1 MNVIHQNFERQGL
14 VRPHDGR
21 LFAGVCAGVAQRF
34 GMDPW
39 AVRALF
45 AVSLAVLPGSQVI
58 AYPVLWLLM
67 PEERSTSVPAAP
79 HPPSA

>member
-21 LFAGVCAGVAQRF
+21 LLTGVCAGLAQRF

-45 AVSLAVLPGSQVI
+45 AVSLAVIPGSQVI
-58 AYPVLWLLM
+58 AYPILWALM
-67 PEERSTSVPAAP
+67 PEERGAQVPAP
-79 HPPSA
+79 YPPSA